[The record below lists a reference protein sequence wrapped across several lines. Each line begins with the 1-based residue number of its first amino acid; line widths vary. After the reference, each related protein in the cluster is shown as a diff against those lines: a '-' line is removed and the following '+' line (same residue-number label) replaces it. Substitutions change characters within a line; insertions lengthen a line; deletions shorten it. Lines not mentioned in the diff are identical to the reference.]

1 MLILYLFRK
10 GILIRYFYV
19 VFQNFYLDII
29 RVNNV
34 KNKVAKKLYEIWQ
47 KSYLI
52 EKKILNTKKFPPLER
67 NLEDFKISKNH
78 FYAILTKDDFLGVIE
93 IDHNTNSTH
102 VQSLVV
108 DPIYFRKGIAS
119 KLLNKIFEIYKS
131 STYTVETGFNNNP
144 AKQLYIKMGFK
155 KIQVWNTYYGVKK
168 IRMQKTIKFN
178 N

>member
-1 MLILYLFRK
+1 M
-10 GILIRYFYV
+10 
-19 VFQNFYLDII
+19 NII
-29 RVNNV
+29 RVNNA

-67 NLEDFKISKNH
+67 NLEDFKTSKNH

-155 KIQVWNTYYGVKK
+155 KIQVWNTSYGVKK

>member
-29 RVNNV
+29 RVNNA

-52 EKKILNTKKFPPLER
+52 EKKILNSKKFPPLER
-67 NLEDFKISKNH
+67 NLEDFKTSKNH
-78 FYAILTKDDFLGVIE
+78 FYAILTMDDFLGVIE

-144 AKQLYIKMGFK
+144 AKQLYIKTGFK
-155 KIQVWNTYYGVKK
+155 KIHVWNTSYGVKK
-168 IRMQKTIKFN
+168 IRMQKTIKF
-178 N
+178 